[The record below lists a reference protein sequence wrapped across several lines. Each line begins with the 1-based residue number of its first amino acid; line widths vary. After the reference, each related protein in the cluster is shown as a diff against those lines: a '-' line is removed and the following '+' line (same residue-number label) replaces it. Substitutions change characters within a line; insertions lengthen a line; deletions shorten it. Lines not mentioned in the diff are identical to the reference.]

1 MNGVLSLAYIY
12 FTMIKYNK
20 RGIRTGY
27 IATIVGIALVLFIIS
42 ILIGGTMAIDYIQK
56 QAKES
61 FQADVFFQADVSDED
76 IKAIE
81 MEVRN
86 WDEVHAVRF
95 VNSEQA
101 INEIAGLDVKGQEI
115 LEILDGAIVIPS
127 NVTFSPKA
135 EYANVDGMAMI
146 TSKIKNQF
154 KEEVDTVDYNV
165 ASLEKVN
172 LGFKKF
178 VYLFGIIALILVV
191 VALSL
196 INNTIRLALYAERFN
211 IKTMQLVGASNQ
223 FIRSPYLKKALANG
237 VLSAIIGFALFL
249 AVIQIIEAN
258 YNFID
263 IYLSYKIMGLLL
275 ATLVIIGITISYFA
289 TWFALN
295 KYLRT
300 QLNDLY

>member
-1 MNGVLSLAYIY
+1 MA
-12 FTMIKYNK
+12 KYNK
-20 RGIRTGY
+20 RGVRTGY
-27 IATIVGIALVLFIIS
+27 IATIIGIALVLFIINVLLGGS
-42 ILIGGTMAIDYIQK
+42 IALDYVQK

-61 FQADVFFQADVSDED
+61 FQADVFFEADVTDED

-81 MEVRN
+81 MEIRQ
-86 WDEVHAVRF
+86 WPEIHSVRF

-101 INEIAGLDVKGQEI
+101 INEISGLDQKGKEI
-115 LEILDGAIVIPS
+115 VDLLDGAIVIPS
-127 NVTFSPKA
+127 NITFSPA
-135 EYANVDGMAMI
+135 
-146 TSKIKNQF
+146 
-154 KEEVDTVDYNV
+154 VDYADV
-165 ASLEKVN
+165 AGMKKISEKLTASFKDEIDTIDYNADALEKVN

-178 VYLFGIIALILVV
+178 VYLFGIIALVLVV

-211 IKTMQLVGASNQ
+211 IKTMQLVGATNR
-223 FIRSPYLKKALANG
+223 FIRKPYLRKAFFNG
-237 VLSAIIGFALFL
+237 IISAFIGFALFL
-249 AVIQIIEAN
+249 ALVQIIESN

-263 IYLSYKIMGLLL
+263 IQLNYQLIAILL
-275 ATLVIIGITISYFA
+275 AVLIVIGVCISYVA

>member
-1 MNGVLSLAYIY
+1 MA
-12 FTMIKYNK
+12 KYNK

-27 IATIVGIALVLFIIS
+27 IATIIGIALVLFIINVLLGGS
-42 ILIGGTMAIDYIQK
+42 IALDYIQK

-61 FQADVFFQADVSDED
+61 FQADIFFQADVTDED

-81 MEVRN
+81 MEIRQ
-86 WDEVHAVRF
+86 WPEIHSVRF

-101 INEIAGLDVKGQEI
+101 INEISGLDQKGQEI
-115 LEILDGAIVIPS
+115 VELLDGAIVIPS
-127 NVTFSPKA
+127 NITFSPSA
-135 EYANVDGMAMI
+135 DYADLTGLKKI
-146 TSKIKNQF
+146 TDKLTDSF
-154 KEEVDTVDYNV
+154 KEEIDTIDYNV
-165 ASLEKVN
+165 ESLEKVN

-178 VYLFGIIALILVV
+178 VYLFGVIALVLVI

-211 IKTMQLVGASNQ
+211 IKTMQLVGATNRY
-223 FIRSPYLKKALANG
+223 IRKPYLRKAFFNG
-237 VLSAIIGFALFL
+237 ILSAFIGFALFL
-249 AVIQIIEAN
+249 ALVQIIESN

-263 IYLSYKIMGLLL
+263 IELNYQIIAVLLGVL
-275 ATLVIIGITISYFA
+275 IIIGVTISYVA